1 MRRRRL
7 VLCIAAGLAVSIAS
21 GSLVTGCG
29 SGDGQEAAI
38 VPTEGPYRGS
48 EPPGRIPMPE
58 FELRD
63 VIAGQELNPD
73 ELLGSVALITF
84 IDTDCEDQCPL
95 IASAM
100 AEAMR
105 LLPGDVRQQT
115 IALAISVNPLVDTA
129 RSVRRFLRE
138 RRAEALKYLVGS
150 VAEMK
155 PVWKRFGVVSAYETG
170 DADTHSADVRVF
182 DRDGIWVSTQHS
194 AVDLT
199 PANLAHDITQA
210 IKG

>member
-1 MRRRRL
+1 MRRGQL
-7 VLCIAAGLAVSIAS
+7 VLCIVAALAVSTAS

-29 SGDGQEAAI
+29 SGDRQESAI
-38 VPTEGPYRGS
+38 VPAEGPYRGS
-48 EPPGRIPMPE
+48 EPPGRIRMPE
-58 FELRD
+58 FELHD
-63 VIAGQELNPD
+63 VVTGEEFNPD
-73 ELLGSVALITF
+73 DFLGKVVLITF

-95 IASAM
+95 LASAM
-100 AEAMR
+100 GEALR
-105 LLPGDVRQQT
+105 ILPGDVRQQT
-115 IALAISVNPLVDTA
+115 TALAISVDPLVDS
-129 RSVRRFLRE
+129 RKSVRRFLRG
-138 RRAEALKYLVGS
+138 RHAEALKYLVGS

-170 DADTHSADVRVF
+170 DADAHSADVRVF
-182 DRDGIWVSTQHS
+182 DQDGIWVSTQHS